1 MPPLLEYRLKY
12 PSLGL
17 HSEGVTCVDIDP
29 TGKYVAAGGSD
40 GRIFISNLDDGRLHH
55 LVLTRSP
62 VTAVIWVEADWPTLI
77 CCCQSGIILTVVITL
92 DTLDATYFRAR
103 NHRIAGIDIQIWQG
117 RHKYD
122 WEQSRTLG
130 RPLTNR
136 SNSREDVSLAAMHW
150 RITSENVIQLVASY
164 HHHRI
169 QLWDTRAERVIR
181 VIAQS
186 SSL

>member
-92 DTLDATYFRAR
+92 VRMIWPCTLWPNVFHRTPWTLPTSAPGITALTEPVSAEIISLQAPVLTYESGKADINVRISEATSFM
-103 NHRIAGIDIQIWQG
+103 
-117 RHKYD
+117 
-122 WEQSRTLG
+122 
-130 RPLTNR
+130 
-136 SNSREDVSLAAMHW
+136 V
-150 RITSENVIQLVASY
+150 
-164 HHHRI
+164 
-169 QLWDTRAERVIR
+169 
-181 VIAQS
+181 
-186 SSL
+186 